1 MLCKQAEKSVFNK
14 KRTNKQVNLFTKSTT
29 EYYLMIISNPL
40 FKFGGNKGNFKK
52 VINYLKTLTTE
63 NYLRWFPKLYEST
76 FLLLFRH
83 DGNNIRNVWSLMLF
97 NFLSCLYLKTYWFE
111 CVLASTLPFV
121 NFDSGSNANIGSYP
135 FEEHGRISPNCN
147 HVKMK
152 ESKVFK
158 TKTKVVIEH
167 QLNATGL

>member
-1 MLCKQAEKSVFNK
+1 M
-14 KRTNKQVNLFTKSTT
+14 FTKSTT

-40 FKFGGNKGNFKK
+40 FKFGGNIGNFKK

-97 NFLSCLYLKTYWFE
+97 NFVSCLYLKTYWFE

-121 NFDSGSNANIGSYP
+121 NFDSGSNA
-135 FEEHGRISPNCN
+135 
-147 HVKMK
+147 
-152 ESKVFK
+152 KVFFFNLK
-158 TKTKVVIEH
+158 NVILMKVNSENVSNASNLYRVVFSFSKQLTLKCVIR
-167 QLNATGL
+167 